1 MRSSQFYGNKNNTC
15 FFLSNFYCSLR
26 EEKEPSGR
34 PGSFQKESF
43 FIYTFQDRDNELSFH
58 HLWFVFQFERR

>member
-1 MRSSQFYGNKNNTC
+1 MSSSELFFIALLGKKKNLALGQVP
-15 FFLSNFYCSLR
+15 FKKSL
-26 EEKEPSGR
+26 
-34 PGSFQKESF
+34 F